1 MLGAFR
7 VYGILYGVSPL
18 FVFLGCHLDMT
29 SIRNVTSIDN
39 VTDKCY
45 VIAMSNVTH
54 KCEECNEPM
63 TGRVDRKY
71 CSAACRQ
78 KAYRNSRNVTVTN
91 NVTAEPFELNTKNAF
106 YARPGFLWSDGNVYA
121 LAAANDEETIVDV
134 YPPRSRA
141 TADKDLVDRL
151 DKLRNDLGLY
161 DQAIETIAR
170 MKATAEAILKFHEA
184 P

>member
-1 MLGAFR
+1 
-7 VYGILYGVSPL
+7 
-18 FVFLGCHLDMT
+18 MT
-29 SIRNVTSIDN
+29 SIRDVTSIDN

-78 KAYRNSRNVTVTN
+78 KAYRNSRNVTATN
-91 NVTAEPFELNTKNAF
+91 NVTAEPFELDTSNVF
-106 YARPGFLWSDGNVYA
+106 YRNSDEVR
-121 LAAANDEETIVDV
+121 LAISQLSEIQYLSQQEDDEGPVMTMA
-134 YPPRSRA
+134 YPPRVKARA
-141 TADKDLVDRL
+141 DQDLKLDLMSLEEFLNGYDKIAENLARL
-151 DKLRNDLGLY
+151 R
-161 DQAIETIAR
+161 
-170 MKATAEAILKFHEA
+170 ATAEAILKFHET